1 MMKRGMILFAALC
14 LALLLCAGASAE
26 SDGLFEYTV
35 LEDGNA
41 MITGYRGSETDLVI
55 PETVGGHPVT
65 GLGNSFDVHT
75 AAVKDI
81 RTITVPE
88 TMAVIEPG
96 ALQFAGYLTEI
107 RTVGEHPALSFSDGA
122 LYNTREQ
129 SLLLYLQS
137 NTAEHFDVP
146 EGIREIGDDAF
157 YRARLVSVSLPGS
170 VERIGRECFYQCTQ
184 LSDVSL
190 HEGLK
195 TIDSDA
201 FTNCDRLRRIRIP
214 ASVTDIAEGAFID
227 AHLKEFEVDPE
238 NPVFTVSDGA
248 LINTRDGVLVA
259 FPHFSEAESCVIPEG
274 VTRIGSF
281 AFYRCHN
288 LKEITFPDGL
298 LEIGRGA
305 FLSCNHLAA
314 INLPDSVVLLEDN
327 AFGGNSA
334 ASSLHLPA
342 GLTEIK
348 NNFDDLAVSGLEIPE
363 TVTVIERS
371 FTSLPNLTEVTVPGS
386 VKVIGS
392 NSFAFCKRLAAV
404 TIPSGTEEIR
414 TSFAG
419 CAKTLV
425 IRVESGSAAEQYCRE
440 HQLNYELISE

>member
-1 MMKRGMILFAALC
+1 MICDDLPEERANLVRM
-14 LALLLCAGASAE
+14 LRQYE
-26 SDGLFEYTV
+26 SEHGVELD
-35 LEDGNA
+35 LE
-41 MITGYRGSETDLVI
+41 
-55 PETVGGHPVT
+55 
-65 GLGNSFDVHT
+65 T
-75 AAVKDI
+75 AADGAELLELWKPGRWELVLLDIFMPQLNGIEAGRRLRKVDDKCENVDGMMDWFLRKRAEKRSELLVRTSLGEEAVPVKDI
-81 RTITVPE
+81 RYIESRGHACDIHLPE
-88 TMAVIEPG
+88 RTLSVRRSIDE
-96 ALQFAGYLTEI
+96 LAGMLDT
-107 RTVGEHPALSFSDGA
+107 
-122 LYNTREQ
+122 
-129 SLLLYLQS
+129 
-137 NTAEHFDVP
+137 
-146 EGIREIGDDAF
+146 
-157 YRARLVSVSLPGS
+157 
-170 VERIGRECFYQCTQ
+170 
-184 LSDVSL
+184 
-190 HEGLK
+190 
-195 TIDSDA
+195 
-201 FTNCDRLRRIRIP
+201 
-214 ASVTDIAEGAFID
+214 
-227 AHLKEFEVDPE
+227 
-238 NPVFTVSDGA
+238 
-248 LINTRDGVLVA
+248 
-259 FPHFSEAESCVIPEG
+259 
-274 VTRIGSF
+274 

-288 LKEITFPDGL
+288 LKEIIFPDGL

-314 INLPDSVVLLEDN
+314 IDLPDSVVLLEDN